1 MLEAYGCQRQQNDVL
16 GSKIMD
22 GEYKPSSFSTAGTE
36 DPRFYEALGR
46 AIKVLRAE
54 RGLSRRELAARSEVS
69 YPYLSEI
76 ENGKKR
82 PSSKAL
88 VAVATALGL
97 RPSQL
102 LETAESFVE
111 VVSSPSPMPSGEPA
125 PATVAYDRDEAG
137 SRLSAPTSMGGPSS
151 SGRIA
156 RMSQRSK
163 SLPASPPRLARPGRS
178 WFGGSVPEPAA
189 PVDHEVM
196 FDYDLAEGPS
206 SREALIDRLRELA
219 NQLSDDDLERVLD
232 LVQRLL
238 PT

>member
-1 MLEAYGCQRQQNDVL
+1 VL
-16 GSKIMD
+16 SSGIMD
-22 GEYKPSSFSTAGTE
+22 DERKASSFSTSGTE

-102 LETAESFVE
+102 LETAESFVD
-111 VVSSPSPMPSGEPA
+111 VVSTPSPMPSGEPA
-125 PATVAYDRDEAG
+125 PATVAYDRGAVG
-137 SRLSAPTSMGGPSS
+137 SRLSAPASMEGPSS
-151 SGRIA
+151 TGRIA
-156 RMSQRSK
+156 RMSQRAK
-163 SLPASPPRLARPGRS
+163 SLPASPPQQAGLGRS
-178 WFGGSVPEPAA
+178 WFGGSIPEPAA
-189 PVDHEVM
+189 PVEPEVM
-196 FDYDLAEGPS
+196 FEYHLADGPS
-206 SREALIDRLRELA
+206 SREALIDRMRELA
-219 NQLSDDDLERVLD
+219 NQLSDEDLERVLD

-238 PT
+238 PP